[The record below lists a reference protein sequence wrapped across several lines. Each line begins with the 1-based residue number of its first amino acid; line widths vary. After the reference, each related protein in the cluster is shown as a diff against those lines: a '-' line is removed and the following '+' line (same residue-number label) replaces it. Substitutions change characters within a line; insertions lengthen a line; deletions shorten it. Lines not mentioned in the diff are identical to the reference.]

1 MSHHF
6 DKKIEERAAQLQAA
20 VEQYNNAQSVMNAT
34 KEQIISLQGSLSELE
49 TLKKEE
55 EEESES
61 QSQKLLDLKQEVS
74 K

>member
-20 VEQYNNAQSVMNAT
+20 VEQYNNALSVLNAT

>member
-6 DKKIEERAAQLQAA
+6 DKQIEERAAQLQAA
-20 VEQYNNAQSVMNAT
+20 VEQYNNALSVMNAT

-55 EEESES
+55 EAEAES

>member
-20 VEQYNNAQSVMNAT
+20 VDQYNNALSVMNAT

-55 EEESES
+55 ETEAES

>member
-20 VEQYNNAQSVMNAT
+20 VEQYNNALSVMNAT

-55 EEESES
+55 EEETES
-61 QSQKLLDLKQEVS
+61 
-74 K
+74 

>member
-20 VEQYNNAQSVMNAT
+20 VEQYNNALSVMNAT

-49 TLKKEE
+49 TLKKRRRGRIRI
-55 EEESES
+55 
-61 QSQKLLDLKQEVS
+61 LVS
-74 K
+74 KVTRFKIGSK